1 MTYERKTTEWP
12 KRYTFRGKPQ
22 SVDEIARIGGIPRQ
36 TVYNRMKRG
45 VPVERWADPVMSRYQ
60 AVRVGGA
67 ARGKQIKE
75 SRI

>member
-1 MTYERKTTEWP
+1 MRDRKTTEWP
-12 KRYTFRGKPQ
+12 SLHLFRGQ
-22 SVDEIARIGGIPRQ
+22 RLSIREIARIGGIPAT
-36 TVYNRMKRG
+36 TVHRRKARG

-60 AVRVGGA
+60 AVLVAGV